1 MTGNVYAGTGNTTYG
16 IYSASSSII
25 DLVGEVKSSP
35 TSAAIYSSHVNS
47 INKIRGNYTVIGGI
61 EPCYGSELT
70 KWLIDDTAPQA
81 MSLTTIS
88 GLQRFF
94 STSNLGTGIPQPSD
108 VRYPVTFGPYNEY
121 TGTLKVPS
129 PDNVALNIPIDD
141 TVGTAMITASQFQLI
156 LAELVPTLEQM
167 KAALAE
173 KSDVGL
179 IYDKAMDIENSL
191 RSVS

>member
-1 MTGNVYAGTGNTTYG
+1 MGNVSTAICNVTGNVYAGTGNTTYG
-16 IYSASSSII
+16 IYSAGVSII

-141 TVGTAMITASQFQLI
+141 TVGTAILTAQDYESIIAQILGNQL
-156 LAELVPTLEQM
+156 V
-167 KAALAE
+167 AL
-173 KSDVGL
+173 L
-179 IYDKAMDIENSL
+179 P
-191 RSVS
+191 